1 MTRRSRVL
9 AGSIGLAAGGA
20 IAGALAGVAV
30 AALVATVVAT
40 SRAALDLGLLAIG
53 AAFGAPLG
61 AVLFPIA
68 GWLLMRRVP
77 LGRALLGTAGGTIAG
92 GWLGGSCQPARMS
105 SAGRSL
111 RASWVLRS
119 RCLCFA
125 AQQPRRDQAP
135 RSVPPNAREEAGRV

>member
-9 AGSIGLAAGGA
+9 AVSIGLAAGGA

-30 AALVATVVAT
+30 AALVASLMQT

-61 AVLFPIA
+61 AVLFPLA

-77 LGRALLGTAGGTIAG
+77 LGRALLGTSVGTIAG
-92 GWLGGSCQPARMS
+92 GVIGWFVPAGSDIIGRTLI
-105 SAGRSL
+105 AGL
-111 RASWVLRS
+111 IGFAIAVFVLRRSSGAS
-119 RCLCFA
+119 RPMETVRA
-125 AQQPRRDQAP
+125 KR
-135 RSVPPNAREEAGRV
+135 